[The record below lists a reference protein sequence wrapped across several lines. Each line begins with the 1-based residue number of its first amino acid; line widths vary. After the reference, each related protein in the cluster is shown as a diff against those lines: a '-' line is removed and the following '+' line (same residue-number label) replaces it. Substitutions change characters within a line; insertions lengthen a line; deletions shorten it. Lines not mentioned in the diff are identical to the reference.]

1 MPSKKYLILLILKIL
16 ENESD
21 ESHPLTQS
29 QIARLLSEV
38 FPCDRK
44 TVCRNIAFLKKIGYP
59 IWEITQSK
67 FNKKWFC
74 ENQQK
79 YPNLRKKMQNRK
91 RNNIE
96 VTKSMQGKEHLPPFN
111 LRNLDCHAK
120 D

>member
-29 QIARLLSEV
+29 QMARLLSEV

-59 IWEITQSK
+59 IIKTSKGFYLKGKQFSLQEKQFILQSVQTSALPCPADKDDLVKRLAQFLDK
-67 FNKKWFC
+67 F
-74 ENQQK
+74 
-79 YPNLRKKMQNRK
+79 YR
-91 RNNIE
+91 
-96 VTKSMQGKEHLPPFN
+96 
-111 LRNLDCHAK
+111 
-120 D
+120 

>member
-59 IWEITQSK
+59 IIKTSK
-67 FNKKWFC
+67 GFYLK
-74 ENQQK
+74 
-79 YPNLRKKMQNRK
+79 
-91 RNNIE
+91 
-96 VTKSMQGKEHLPPFN
+96 GKAVYSAERADFRAALSS
-111 LRNLDCHAK
+111 R
-120 D
+120 

>member
-38 FPCDRK
+38 FPCNRK

-59 IWEITQSK
+59 IIKTSKGFYLKGKQFSLQEKQFILQSVQTSALLCPADKDDLVKRLAQFLDK
-67 FNKKWFC
+67 F
-74 ENQQK
+74 
-79 YPNLRKKMQNRK
+79 YR
-91 RNNIE
+91 
-96 VTKSMQGKEHLPPFN
+96 
-111 LRNLDCHAK
+111 
-120 D
+120 